1 MRLYINKVT
10 LMNAYECTSLLIT
23 GFSFVNSLQNQAD
36 LYCIKSTYVNGV
48 FNLEISSQWN

>member
-1 MRLYINKVT
+1 
-10 LMNAYECTSLLIT
+10 MNAYECTSLLIT

-36 LYCIKSTYVNGV
+36 LHCIKSTYVNGV